1 MSHKSKGTAAE
12 RELFHL
18 FWKQQWA
25 VVRAAGSG
33 STKMPCPD
41 LIAGNVNR
49 KLAIECKVTKSVK
62 QYLTKQEVE
71 ELKQFAAWFGAEP
84 WIAVKF
90 NKTRNS
96 GLLPWY
102 FLTPEDLEETEG
114 SNYVIS
120 IPLARRKGLGFEEVV
135 NTP

>member
-1 MSHKSKGTAAE
+1 MSHKSKGTNAE

-18 FWKQQWA
+18 FWSQQWA

-41 LIAGNVNR
+41 LIVGNVNR
-49 KLAIECKVTKSVK
+49 TLAIECKVTKSIK
-62 QYLTKQEVE
+62 QYLTKTEIE
-71 ELKQFAAWFGAEP
+71 ELKKFSTQFGAEP
-84 WIAVKF
+84 WIAIKF

-96 GLLPWY
+96 ELLPWY

-114 SNYVIS
+114 NNYVVS
-120 IPLARRKGLGFEEVV
+120 IPLAKRRGLGFEELIR
-135 NTP
+135 